1 MTNDAFEYDVAVSF
15 AREDKA
21 AAEKLA
27 KLLIDR
33 HQKVFL
39 DAYTPTDTWGNDVAD
54 HLVNLYARKARYCL
68 LLISRHHPLKSWTEE
83 DRTSVSQ
90 LALRD
95 AEAYILPLQLDETE
109 VPGVADVKGYRDL
122 RQDSMESIVNL
133 LKEKLNETKTRSGP
147 PSRSHDLRSG
157 NVPDDGT

>member
-1 MTNDAFEYDVAVSF
+1 MKNDAFEYDVALSF
-15 AREDKA
+15 ARADKA

-27 KLLIDR
+27 KLLPGKHI
-33 HQKVFL
+33 KVFL
-39 DAYTPTDTWGNDVAD
+39 DEYPATDTRGKDILN

-68 LLISRHHPLKSWTEE
+68 LLISRHYPLKSWTEE
-83 DRTSVSQ
+83 DRTSVSE

-95 AEAYILPLQLDETE
+95 AEAYILPIRLDEAE

-133 LKEKLNETKTRSGP
+133 LEEKLNETKTRSGP
-147 PSRSHDLRSG
+147 PSLSHDLRSG
-157 NVPDDGT
+157 HVPDGET